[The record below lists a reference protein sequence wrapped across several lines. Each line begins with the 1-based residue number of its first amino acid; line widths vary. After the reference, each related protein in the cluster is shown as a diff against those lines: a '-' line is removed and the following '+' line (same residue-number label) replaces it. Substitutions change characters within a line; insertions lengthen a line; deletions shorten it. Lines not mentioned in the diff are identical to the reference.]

1 MRRHME
7 VNHDGVRYK
16 CKMCDKVYTK
26 NSSLTK
32 HMSRSHVTCDLKPAC
47 WFLNTFF
54 WPFLAFFGHNTS
66 ISLSI
71 FWPSVTGCDLCNG
84 RQAATSL
91 GAHSGWGEVKM
102 PVSAQLCSQWTSSYY
117 DTVQCISRTYVSVQ
131 YTDCNAGNSV
141 QQCPVYRCA
150 QSTKYTIAWCSIP
163 QWNEERHERTDL
175 HFQEYCCCNV
185 GCTEFEGLWPWEGW
199 VVQLTRQ

>member
-7 VNHDGVRYK
+7 VNHDGVRYQ

-32 HMSRSHVTCDLKPAC
+32 HMSRSHVTCDLKPGC

-102 PVSAQLCSQWTSSYY
+102 PVHNFVHSEHHLIMT
-117 DTVQCISRTYVSVQ
+117 QCISRTHISVQ
-131 YTDCNAGNSV
+131 YTDSNAGNGVHYNNAQYIVVHIEIYYSMMQYTSMKWSDARKNWFTFPRIQLYSV
-141 QQCPVYRCA
+141 VMWAALSSRG
-150 QSTKYTIAWCSIP
+150 SDRGKG
-163 QWNEERHERTDL
+163 EL
-175 HFQEYCCCNV
+175 CC
-185 GCTEFEGLWPWEGW
+185 
-199 VVQLTRQ
+199 

>member
-7 VNHDGVRYK
+7 VNHDGVRYQ

-102 PVSAQLCSQWTSSYY
+102 PVHNFVHSEHHLIMTK
-117 DTVQCISRTYVSVQ
+117 CISNRTYKCAQ
-131 YTDCNAGNSV
+131 YTGSNAGKSV
-141 QQCPVYRCA
+141 YNNA
-150 QSTKYTIAWCSIP
+150 QYIKYTIVWCIIL
-163 QWNEERHERTDL
+163 QWSGERHERTDL
-175 HFQEYCCCNV
+175 HFQEYSCIV
-185 GCTEFEGLWPWEGW
+185 L
-199 VVQLTRQ
+199 